1 MTTKIYYKISFPNN
15 TCYIGKTNN
24 LKRRMSEHKTYARYN
39 THPNKNFYLIYKEFG
54 YEGWS
59 VEWLFIGTGI
69 KEYHKVREHS
79 LIRDTPNTINLNKGQ
94 RCLLNSRQEY
104 YQENKEKIKKQVI
117 ERASKNRD
125 EINRKQR
132 EKRSGPE
139 GDEVRRKERE
149 YNHRKRLGLS
159 K

>member
-59 VEWLFIGTGI
+59 VEWLFIGTGT

>member
-1 MTTKIYYKISFPNN
+1 
-15 TCYIGKTNN
+15 
-24 LKRRMSEHKTYARYN
+24 MSEHKTYVRYN

-59 VEWLFIGTGI
+59 VEWLFIGTGT

-104 YQENKEKIKKQVI
+104 YQENKEKIKNQVI

>member
-15 TCYIGKTNN
+15 TCYVGKTNN
-24 LKRRMSEHKTYARYN
+24 LKRRISEHKTYAKYD
-39 THPNKNFYLIYKEFG
+39 THPNKHFHLIYKEFG
-54 YEGWS
+54 YEGWL
-59 VEWLFIGTGI
+59 VEELFQETGN
-69 KEYHKVREHS
+69 KEYHKIREHT
-79 LIRDTPNTINLNKGQ
+79 LIRDTPNTINIHKGQ
-94 RCLLNSRQEY
+94 RCLLNSLQEY

-149 YNHRKRLGLS
+149 YRHKKRLG
-159 K
+159 